1 MKLASALNEERPS
14 RQGNQLPIHRD
25 FGKQGRATSMPKN
38 RIERSVNIDFDPT
51 QTAQPTAAP
60 PKSRRK
66 GIEEMGGINI
76 KHAKRISKLA
86 AEVVIKNIK
95 NLPDSHIMGEFA
107 RSILFGTEREVNR
120 WLDKQK
126 YGKE

>member
-1 MKLASALNEERPS
+1 MPS

-25 FGKQGRATSMPKN
+25 FGRRGKATSMPKN
-38 RIERSVNIDFDPT
+38 RVERSVDIDFDPT
-51 QTAQPTAAP
+51 QTVQPTAVQ
-60 PKSRRK
+60 PKNRRK
-66 GIEEMGGINI
+66 NSVEEMGGINV
-76 KHAKRISKLA
+76 KHAKRISKLTA
-86 AEVVIKNIK
+86 QVVIKNIQ
-95 NLPDSHIMGEFA
+95 NLSDPHIMGEFA